1 MYPLQNQELFSAL
14 SNEIIKNLLT
24 QLNGEINTQKQ
35 TINLAPNSF
44 VTSITEAWRGEL
56 VHTVLTDENGNIRMY
71 KIKDPSFNNWF
82 GLAIANRNGQISNF
96 PVCNK
101 SFDLSYCGFDL

>member
-1 MYPLQNQELFSAL
+1 LKKLD
-14 SNEIIKNLLT
+14 
-24 QLNGEINTQKQ
+24 GEINKNRPS
-35 TINLAPNSF
+35 INLVPNSF

-56 VHTVLTDENGNIRMY
+56 AHTVITDEDGNIETY
-71 KIKDPSFNNWF
+71 KIKDPSFNNWL